1 MRVAQGG
8 TKMYCPHCGHVRVC
22 EAISTT
28 QLGKP
33 SGQRWYRKG
42 HEDLQWFRRGRRCQ
56 TCRKAFITAE
66 VDEDFLD
73 ELVELRTVL
82 AQIKA
87 NAEAYVKESKAASEA
102 LSRLTAS
109 LGVLRALKIYGD
121 APNPFEMSIAELEL
135 SVRATNCLESE
146 GITTVSDLCNHSPDD
161 LLEIRNFGE
170 TALAEVRNK
179 LAEHGLRLRGE

>member
-1 MRVAQGG
+1 MHCP
-8 TKMYCPHCGHVRVC
+8 YCRSVRVC

-56 TCRKAFITAE
+56 TCQKPFVTAE

-73 ELVELRTVL
+73 ELVELRTAL

-87 NAEAYVKESKAASEA
+87 NAEVYVKEAKVASEA
-102 LSRLTAS
+102 LNRLTAA
-109 LGVLRALKIYGD
+109 LGGLRALKIYED
-121 APNPFEMSIAELEL
+121 ARNPFEMPVAELEL
-135 SVRATNCLESE
+135 SARGTNSLQSA
-146 GITTVSDLCNHSPDD
+146 GITTVGDLCKQAPDD

-170 TALAEVRNK
+170 TVLVEVRNK
-179 LAEHGLRLRGE
+179 LAKQGLRLRGE